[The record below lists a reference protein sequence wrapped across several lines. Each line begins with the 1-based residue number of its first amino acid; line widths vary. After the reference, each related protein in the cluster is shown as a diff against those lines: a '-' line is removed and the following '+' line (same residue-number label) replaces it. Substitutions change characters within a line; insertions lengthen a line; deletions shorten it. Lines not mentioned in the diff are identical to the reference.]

1 MRFLLVVFFITFTNV
16 NGQNFPNPATL
27 STGQGVPGT
36 YDVTWEVNTQWLA
49 VEPTNTLLLNYT
61 DAYIN
66 NNCAPGFWVEPS
78 LLPPPVNN
86 GNWITS
92 DDATCGNNTS
102 GYRVFRLP
110 LDLPSDCN
118 GNPISSINNYIL
130 YFSGYVD
137 NVINNIYVNGTPKNI
152 SGGSFFTGD
161 QLNFQLNGPWISGI
175 NYIDIVVQNYPSGG
189 VNPFGLLMVADSNQT
204 SISDID
210 NDGIPDLYDLCP
222 CQPGALPDGCC
233 SVPNII
239 TVFTQVPNICSG
251 ATLNALPTTS
261 NNGVSG
267 TWTPALNNTATTT
280 YTFTPDAGQC
290 ATTETMTITV
300 NPNITPTFTQVPTI
314 CSGTTLNALP
324 TTSSNGI
331 TGTWSPALNNTSTT
345 TYTFSPNTGQCA
357 STATMTIV
365 VDPQSVLYITNNDVN
380 CNPSQLSWSTVNT
393 INSST
398 AIASIGSNSITINNT
413 SGGLFSTSNVYNGG
427 VFPSQY
433 NLPINNLT
441 LANNIS
447 GLFTFCFNTPVSN
460 PQIAIASIGNPGL
473 PVPIN
478 TSVPYQ
484 VIWEGPGMS
493 FINNQSL
500 VGQEG
505 YCIIVFPGTHQCISF
520 DYLTSEHYCNIVF
533 GTQDNNCQIE
543 PICMGESVVL
553 VPHGSTNIT
562 WSPTNDLTFLP
573 NSNNV
578 IATPSQT
585 TTYTITSNNSCQNQ
599 ASITITVNPNITPT
613 FTPIADIC
621 SGAILSA
628 LPTSSINGFTGTWSP
643 ALNNTATTTY
653 TFTPDAGQCATTET
667 MTITVNPNITPT
679 FNQVAPICSGATLN
693 ALPTSS
699 NNGITGTWSPLLDNT
714 VTTTYTFT
722 PDAGQCATNETMTI
736 TVNPN
741 ITPTFNQVAS
751 ICSGATLNALPTTSN
766 NGITGTWSP
775 ALDSTTTTTYT
786 FTPDAGQ
793 CATNETMTITV
804 NPLPLTPTGN
814 SNQNFCAIDNP
825 TVSDLVVSGSNIL
838 WYQSA
843 SGGSPLSLNFDL
855 IDGMILYASSIDVV
869 TNCENPTRFPVTIQ
883 VENPVL
889 PSISSEQV
897 FCLETNLTLGDIDTN
912 GTVINWYDNAVG
924 GNLVPL
930 TQLLNNGD
938 VYYGASVSP
947 VSGCESTARI
957 PLEITIIDSNLSFF
971 NLITIDDNDL
981 NKELI
986 IQGIEQ
992 FPNNAIE
999 IYNRYGNLVWSGI
1012 NYDNVS
1018 NTFKG
1023 MASVSGVVSQGSY
1036 LPTGTYFFI
1045 LSYPND
1051 CEKSELKGFIQI
1063 DNKR

>member
-1 MRFLLVVFFITFTNV
+1 MRILLLVLFITFTNV

-118 GNPISSINNYIL
+118 GNPISGINNYIL

-152 SGGSFFTGD
+152 SGGNFFTGD

-210 NDGIPDLYDLCP
+210 NDGISDLYDLCP

-239 TVFTQVPNICSG
+239 TVFTQVPAICSG
-251 ATLNALPTTS
+251 ATLSALPTTS

-267 TWTPALNNTATTT
+267 TWSPALNNTTTTT
-280 YTFTPDAGQC
+280 YTFTPDSGQCATTTTMTINVISNISPPTGNASQIFCASSPPTISDLTATGTAIQWYAAATGGSPLASTTNLVDGVTYYASQTVNGCDSTTRFAVIVTLNDPQITASASSICIGETVNLNVNYTTSTLCNMNITPNTIPLGNPIPGFTYGGNFNGHYYYVYNSPTLWTEGELICRQNGGYLVCINDIVENNFVSNLTNNNIWIGMFRDPTTCEFRWLDCMDITFTNWRPGEPNSGPCGEPYTQIIRGCSFGLNTWNNLNDNSSNGSCYSNMVPIMEIDPTYYTQSVSSLVWSTGETTSNINVSPTSTSTYWVDVTIDGVTCRDNFTITVNPEITPTFTQEASICSGATISALPTSSINGFTGTWSPALNNTTTTTYTFTPAAGQC

-300 NPNITPTFTQVPTI
+300 NPNITPTFTQVPAI
-314 CSGTTLNALP
+314 CSGATLSALP

-331 TGTWSPALNNTSTT
+331 N
-345 TYTFSPNTGQCA
+345 
-357 STATMTIV
+357 
-365 VDPQSVLYITNNDVN
+365 
-380 CNPSQLSWSTVNT
+380 
-393 INSST
+393 
-398 AIASIGSNSITINNT
+398 
-413 SGGLFSTSNVYNGG
+413 
-427 VFPSQY
+427 
-433 NLPINNLT
+433 
-441 LANNIS
+441 
-447 GLFTFCFNTPVSN
+447 
-460 PQIAIASIGNPGL
+460 
-473 PVPIN
+473 
-478 TSVPYQ
+478 
-484 VIWEGPGMS
+484 
-493 FINNQSL
+493 
-500 VGQEG
+500 
-505 YCIIVFPGTHQCISF
+505 
-520 DYLTSEHYCNIVF
+520 
-533 GTQDNNCQIE
+533 
-543 PICMGESVVL
+543 
-553 VPHGSTNIT
+553 
-562 WSPTNDLTFLP
+562 
-573 NSNNV
+573 
-578 IATPSQT
+578 
-585 TTYTITSNNSCQNQ
+585 
-599 ASITITVNPNITPT
+599 
-613 FTPIADIC
+613 
-621 SGAILSA
+621 
-628 LPTSSINGFTGTWSP
+628 GTWSP

-653 TFTPDAGQCATTET
+653 TFTPTASQCATTAT
-667 MTITVNPNITPT
+667 MTITVN
-679 FNQVAPICSGATLN
+679 Q
-693 ALPTSS
+693 
-699 NNGITGTWSPLLDNT
+699 
-714 VTTTYTFT
+714 
-722 PDAGQCATNETMTI
+722 
-736 TVNPN
+736 
-741 ITPTFNQVAS
+741 
-751 ICSGATLNALPTTSN
+751 
-766 NGITGTWSP
+766 
-775 ALDSTTTTTYT
+775 
-786 FTPDAGQ
+786 
-793 CATNETMTITV
+793 
-804 NPLPLTPTGN
+804 LPLTPTGT
-814 SNQNFCAIDNP
+814 SNQSFCAIDGP
-825 TVSDLVVSGSNIL
+825 TINDLVLNTTNVN
-838 WYQSA
+838 WYTSA
-843 SGGSPLSLNFDL
+843 SGGLALNSNFPLTNGLV
-855 IDGMILYASSIDVV
+855 LYAAAIDPI
-869 TNCENPTRFPVTIQ
+869 TLCENPTRYQVQIQ
-883 VENPVL
+883 VENPAL
-889 PSISSEQV
+889 PTIASEQV
-897 FCLETNLTLGDIDTN
+897 FCLENNLTLADINTN
-912 GTVINWYDNAVG
+912 GTTMNWYNNPTG
-924 GNLVPL
+924 GSVVSTTHVL
-930 TQLLNNGD
+930 QNGD
-938 VYYGASVSP
+938 VFYGAAINSA
-947 VSGCESTARI
+947 SGCESTTRI

-986 IQGIEQ
+986 IQGLEQ
-992 FPNNAIE
+992 FPNNSIE
-999 IYNRYGNLVWSGI
+999 IYNRYGNLVWTGV
-1012 NYDNVS
+1012 NYNNVT